1 MSKSRLLWLEQQ
13 LERDDLT
20 DLQFD
25 CYNHEANC
33 IQAEINARKAELDK
47 IREQQRIEEQEEIEL
62 AKVLSL
68 TEDQVEKMYED
79 SCTKYQD
86 VNGVSFKDWYAQ
98 SLKYY
103 SIDEKFNV
111 HARARSANTVEIV
124 EHPTLAQAKLTI
136 LTRIKY
142 KFYDHAVRGRD
153 FAYEMEET
161 VSST

>member
-1 MSKSRLLWLEQQ
+1 MSTSRLRWLEAQ

-25 CYNHEANC
+25 CYNHEANL
-33 IQAEINARKAELDK
+33 IQAEINVRKQQQDK

-62 AKVLSL
+62 ANILSL
-68 TEDQVEKMYED
+68 TEEQVEKMYED
-79 SCTKYQD
+79 ACLKHQD
-86 VNGVSFKDWYAQ
+86 VNGMSFRDWYAQ

-103 SIDEKFNV
+103 TIDEKFNV

-124 EHPTLAQAKLTI
+124 DHPTLAQAKLTI
-136 LTRIKY
+136 LKRIKH

-153 FAYEMEET
+153 FRYEIEET
-161 VSST
+161 ISST